1 MILLLFTA
9 SYPYTSGAEQTF
21 LDDEIGH
28 LKKAFD
34 RVILVPRD
42 CTGER
47 LPLPDGIEVDE
58 SYSSFLASNRSRAL
72 LSAVFSPLFWSDIF
86 ARPAIL
92 FNKDALPRL
101 IKFVGKAALTREWVE
116 GWFQNSTLAPRDC
129 VFYTY
134 WFDDSAMGIGLAKK
148 NLPEI
153 RVITRAH
160 GYDLYEERYD
170 FAYWPCRSTA
180 LSLMDRVFS
189 ASDAGLR
196 YLQIRY
202 PQFKE
207 RYQTAL
213 LGVMPSGFLSQ
224 PSQDGKL
231 RIVSCS
237 RLVPVKRVGLLLE
250 AVSAAARIR
259 PDLRF
264 IWHHIGNGDTREALY
279 EHANKTFLENAIAIF
294 SSYIDRQNLF
304 EFYRQTSVDVFVNV
318 SESEGTPV
326 TAMEAISC
334 GIPILATAVGGNVE
348 IATKQNGWLLS
359 PNPTPEEIA
368 AALIGIHDNV
378 LDTQKKRKGSFDVW
392 QEKYNAERNF
402 QEFAVLLKQVR
413 NASWNGV

>member
-1 MILLLFTA
+1 MNLLLFTA

-28 LKKAFD
+28 LKKTFD

-58 SYSSFLASNRSRAL
+58 SYSSFLAANRSRAL

-92 FNKDALPRL
+92 FNKDALQRL
-101 IKFVGKAALTREWVE
+101 IKFVGKAALTREWVDR
-116 GWFQNSTLAPRDC
+116 WFQNSTISPRDC

-148 NLPEI
+148 SLPEI
-153 RVITRAH
+153 RVVSRAH

-189 ASDAGLR
+189 ASDAGLQ
-196 YLQIRY
+196 YLQTRY
-202 PQFKE
+202 PQFKK
-207 RYQTAL
+207 RCQTAL

-264 IWHHIGNGDTREALY
+264 IWHHIGNGDTREELQKY
-279 EHANKTFLENAIAIF
+279 ANKTFPENASAVF

-304 EFYRQTSVDVFVNV
+304 ELYRQTPVDIFVNV

-348 IATKQNGWLLS
+348 IDTKQNGWLLS

-368 AALIGIHDNV
+368 TALISIHDNV
-378 LDTQKKRKGSFDVW
+378 VDTEEKRKGSFHLW

-402 QEFAVLLKQVR
+402 QEFAELLRQVR
-413 NASWNGV
+413 LA